1 MKVPVGGASAF
12 GKDHHRLAGLEQS
25 YRLPGR
31 ARVGRVDLDREGP
44 ETANEPG
51 EPGDP
56 EERVPGHEVYG
67 EANGN
72 TDEDGIGVGDV
83 IRGDDEGTVGGNM
96 LRSLEADLP
105 IDTRPEVDERA
116 DSVQDGRA
124 HAMSVP
130 RRS

>member
-1 MKVPVGGASAF
+1 M
-12 GKDHHRLAGLEQS
+12 
-25 YRLPGR
+25 
-31 ARVGRVDLDREGP
+31 
-44 ETANEPG
+44 
-51 EPGDP
+51 
-56 EERVPGHEVYG
+56 YG